1 MLQEAF
7 TCTKL
12 LIGLAHGIGISICI
26 VCQEEVI
33 HLPSQKR
40 KTFPLKNNALK
51 KEGDLIRVF
60 LFLPTNETNPAC
72 KHSTLTRLG
81 MEIKFLCSAGEKKQK
96 KKKTRRHVDVMNF
109 KDAHH
114 TCAAGCIEKLVFSRQ
129 RRRYFR
135 TCD

>member
-12 LIGLAHGIGISICI
+12 LIGLAHVIGISICI

-51 KEGDLIRVF
+51 KEGDLIPVF
-60 LFLPTNETNPAC
+60 LFLPANETNPAC
-72 KHSTLTRLG
+72 KYSTLTRLG
-81 MEIKFLCSAGEKKQK
+81 TEVKFLCSAGKTKS
-96 KKKTRRHVDVMNF
+96 KKTKRHVDVMNF
-109 KDAHH
+109 KDVHH
-114 TCAAGCIEKLVFSRQ
+114 TCAAGCTEKLVFSRQ